1 MFDWI
6 KAAIKW
12 LTNILGLGSKKETPP
27 EADIS
32 TMPKDELAKKIKSF
46 FDNDEGWENAISF
59 RRTEWRKE
67 ADRLERGLAGREVQF
82 LPDSYFFYLPLKE
95 RRNLIKVF
103 TQILWRRRSQLIS
116 DPGGCLRSGTIG
128 MSTAS
133 RITSFIREIRDRIRN
148 FDFQKLTLFHSSRVK
163 VRPILINVYDWVA
176 FVFFPLQFPRD
187 RKRLLYCTTSEE
199 LNESCG
205 WPTESMGKGSFSLK
219 MKSSARCTL
228 RSTTPWSPRNSY
240 SLSLLL
246 TLFFWSS
253 KYDRDGEKDQ
263 ELRCEKR
270 ITPKSSLDLL
280 IRYHQRTILSIH
292 LLLFKKE
299 SSKGRFGTP
308 IPKELM
314 PLIGRHIPN
323 S

>member
-219 MKSSARCTL
+219 MKSSSRCTL
-228 RSTTPWSPRNSY
+228 RSTTPWSPRNGY
-240 SLSLLL
+240 SLSLLRYFSGQASMIEMARKIKSWDVKKGSL
-246 TLFFWSS
+246 LKAALIFL
-253 KYDRDGEKDQ
+253 YDTTSGQFSASIFCFLK
-263 ELRCEKR
+263 KR
-270 ITPKSSLDLL
+270 VVKEDLEPQ
-280 IRYHQRTILSIH
+280 YQ
-292 LLLFKKE
+292 K
-299 SSKGRFGTP
+299 
-308 IPKELM
+308 
-314 PLIGRHIPN
+314 N
-323 S
+323 